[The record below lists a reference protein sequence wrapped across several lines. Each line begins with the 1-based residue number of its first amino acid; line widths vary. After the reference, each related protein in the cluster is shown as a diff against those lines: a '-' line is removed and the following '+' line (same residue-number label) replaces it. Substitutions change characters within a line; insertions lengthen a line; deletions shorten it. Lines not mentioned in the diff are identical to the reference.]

1 MRHQNKEVATMNLR
15 IIYSEAVEARL
26 EELDGMLS
34 QRGKEVTLRFINNE
48 DMREVMTA
56 LKSDYLVKEILSEM
70 TRLIEIAIPI
80 KYELR

>member
-1 MRHQNKEVATMNLR
+1 MNLR

-34 QRGKEVTLRFINNE
+34 QRRKEVTLRFINNE

-70 TRLIEIAIPI
+70 TRLIEIATPI